1 MSTAAVTG
9 SDPAAQRV
17 IEEQRAR
24 RMNRVARRERLSLL
38 VSAGAFLACAAL
50 MAGLMPTDRSPGV
63 IATLLLVGVYA
74 LAFHLDF
81 EIGTGSAVPTQL
93 VLVPMLFVLPTGIVP
108 LAVAAGVVL
117 GSMTEYAR
125 GVTPLRADL
134 HAPGQLLARDR
145 ARARPRARGRAR
157 SRV

>member
-1 MSTAAVTG
+1 VNLARVGTPESRFLVLMSTAALTG

-38 VSAGAFLACAAL
+38 VSAGAFLACAIL
-50 MAGLMPTDRSPGV
+50 MAGLVPTERSPGV
-63 IATLLLVGVYA
+63 IATLLLIGVYA

-108 LAVAAGVVL
+108 LAVAAGVIL

-125 GVTPLRADL
+125 GSL
-134 HAPGQLLARDR
+134 HYERIFMRL
-145 ARARPRARGRAR
+145 
-157 SRV
+157 VN